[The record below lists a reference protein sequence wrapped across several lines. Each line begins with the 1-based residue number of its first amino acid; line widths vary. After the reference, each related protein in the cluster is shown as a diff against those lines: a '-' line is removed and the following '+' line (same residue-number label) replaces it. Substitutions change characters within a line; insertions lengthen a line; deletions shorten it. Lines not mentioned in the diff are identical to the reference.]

1 MTISVRI
8 FIMTSDDTLYRVVGT
23 KFTAMINDPENHPLL
38 RFAGQR
44 VRMAEAIVELDNRA
58 PSGIYRLLFGML
70 RFDDHGMLDIKT
82 LMRQNFALFEAF
94 NEQQATSGTVVD
106 AESRFVA
113 QGGRWK
119 PTPAVEYRI
128 RQAAL
133 GKAACKR
140 LNVEA

>member
-1 MTISVRI
+1 MTFSVRI
-8 FIMTSDDTLYRVVGT
+8 FIVAPDDNLYRVAGT

-44 VRMAEAIVELDNRA
+44 IRMAEAIVELDNRA
-58 PSGIYRLLFGML
+58 PRGIYRLSFGML
-70 RFDDHGMLDIKT
+70 RFDDYGMLDIKA

-94 NEQQATSGTVVD
+94 VDQPAISNTVVD

-113 QGGRWK
+113 QGGKWQ
-119 PTPAVEYRI
+119 PTPAVEHRI

-133 GKAACKR
+133 GKVECKR
-140 LNVEA
+140 LTV